1 MTVSMSTAVII
12 AVVALVLGLAVGIF
26 AGYLYRKKV
35 AEKEIG
41 SAEDEAKRM
50 INDAIKA
57 AEAKRREAVVEARE
71 EIFKIRTENERECKE
86 RRNEVQKQERRIQQ
100 KEEALDKK
108 YESIE
113 AKEER
118 LSQKLKQVEEQ
129 QEEVAAL
136 KRGQLVDQVL
146 TFAGIIGLSIPQ
158 FFFGALAILFFAL
171 KLHWLPSGGRTTMEM
186 VYWWEHLEY
195 LILPGLVLGITQ
207 TASVM
212 RYARASMLESM
223 NKDFVKTAR
232 SKGLPEWK
240 VNLKHGFRV
249 SMMPVVVLLG
259 LRVPFLI
266 SSCVVI
272 ENVFQWPGI
281 GQVFKD
287 AVLMGNY
294 NLVMMIAL
302 IMVVMVLIISL
313 FLDIMTRVLDPRV
326 KFN

>member
-1 MTVSMSTAVII
+1 MGKYILKRVSAFIPMVLVMSFLIYGGIELAPGDYISKMIPMETLAQMTPEQVDAIRAAYGLDQPFLIRYLKWLWQILQGNWGTSMGSGVPVKDIILQKLPITMELALTGLVIS
-12 AVVALVLGLAVGIF
+12 AVLGCIFGI
-26 AGYLYRKKV
+26 
-35 AEKEIG
+35 I
-41 SAEDEAKRM
+41 SALR
-50 INDAIKA
+50 
-57 AEAKRREAVVEARE
+57 
-71 EIFKIRTENERECKE
+71 
-86 RRNEVQKQERRIQQ
+86 
-100 KEEALDKK
+100 
-108 YESIE
+108 
-113 AKEER
+113 
-118 LSQKLKQVEEQ
+118 
-129 QEEVAAL
+129 
-136 KRGQLVDQVL
+136 RGQLTDQIL
-146 TFAGIIGLSIPQ
+146 TFAGIVGLSIPQ
-158 FFFGALAILFFAL
+158 FFFGSLAILFFAL
-171 KLHWLPSGGRTTMEM
+171 KLDWLPAGGRTTMEM
-186 VYWWEHLEY
+186 VYWWEHLVY

-212 RYARASMLESM
+212 RYARSSMLESM
-223 NKDFVKTAR
+223 NKDYVKTAR

-287 AVLMGNY
+287 AVWMGNY

-302 IMVVMVLIISL
+302 IMVIMVLIISL

>member
-1 MTVSMSTAVII
+1 MGKYILKRISAFIPMVLIMSFLIYGGIELAPGDYISKMIPMETLAQMTPEQV
-12 AVVALVLGLAVGIF
+12 
-26 AGYLYRKKV
+26 
-35 AEKEIG
+35 
-41 SAEDEAKRM
+41 
-50 INDAIKA
+50 DAIRA
-57 AEAKRREAVVEARE
+57 AYG
-71 EIFKIRTENERECKE
+71 
-86 RRNEVQKQERRIQQ
+86 
-100 KEEALDKK
+100 LDQPFLVRYLKWLWQILQGNWGTSMGSGVPVK
-108 YESIE
+108 DII
-113 AKEER
+113 
-118 LSQKLKQVEEQ
+118 LQKLPITMEL
-129 QEEVAAL
+129 AL
-136 KRGQLVDQVL
+136 TGLVISAILGCIFGIISALRRGQLTDQIL
-146 TFAGIIGLSIPQ
+146 TFAGIVGLSIPQ
-158 FFFGALAILFFAL
+158 FFFGSLAILFFAL
-171 KLHWLPSGGRTTMEM
+171 KLDWLPAGGRTTMEM

-212 RYARASMLESM
+212 RYARSSMLESM
-223 NKDFVKTAR
+223 NKDYVKTAR

-287 AVLMGNY
+287 AVWMGNY

-302 IMVVMVLIISL
+302 IMVIMVLIISL

>member
-1 MTVSMSTAVII
+1 MGKYILKRISAFIPMVLIMSFLIYGGIELAPGDYISKMIPMETLAQMTPEQV
-12 AVVALVLGLAVGIF
+12 
-26 AGYLYRKKV
+26 
-35 AEKEIG
+35 
-41 SAEDEAKRM
+41 
-50 INDAIKA
+50 DAIRA
-57 AEAKRREAVVEARE
+57 AYGLDQP
-71 EIFKIRTENERECKE
+71 FLIRYLKWLWQILQGNWGTSMGSGVPVKD
-86 RRNEVQKQERRIQQ
+86 II
-100 KEEALDKK
+100 L
-108 YESIE
+108 
-113 AKEER
+113 
-118 LSQKLKQVEEQ
+118 QKLPITMEL
-129 QEEVAAL
+129 AL
-136 KRGQLVDQVL
+136 TGLVISAILGCIFGIISALRRGQLTDQIL
-146 TFAGIIGLSIPQ
+146 TFAGIVGLSIPQ
-158 FFFGALAILFFAL
+158 FFFGSLAILFFAL
-171 KLHWLPSGGRTTMEM
+171 KLDWLPAGGRTTMEM

-212 RYARASMLESM
+212 RYARSSMLESM
-223 NKDFVKTAR
+223 NKDYVKTAR

-287 AVLMGNY
+287 AVWMGNY

-302 IMVVMVLIISL
+302 IMVIMVLIISL

>member
-1 MTVSMSTAVII
+1 MGKFILKRISTFIPMVLIMSFLIYGGIEMAPGDYISKII
-12 AVVALVLGLAVGIF
+12 APDALLQMTEAELEAARVAYGLDQPFIVRYFKWLWLLLQGDWGKSMTSGVPVKDIILEKLPITMELMLTGLVISAILGCIFGI
-26 AGYLYRKKV
+26 V
-35 AEKEIG
+35 
-41 SAEDEAKRM
+41 SALNRG
-50 INDAIKA
+50 
-57 AEAKRREAVVEARE
+57 
-71 EIFKIRTENERECKE
+71 
-86 RRNEVQKQERRIQQ
+86 
-100 KEEALDKK
+100 
-108 YESIE
+108 
-113 AKEER
+113 R
-118 LSQKLKQVEEQ
+118 LI
-129 QEEVAAL
+129 
-136 KRGQLVDQVL
+136 DQAL
-146 TFAGIIGLSIPQ
+146 TFTGIVGLSIPQ
-158 FFFGALAILFFAL
+158 FFFAVLAILVFAL
-171 KLHWLPSGGRTTMEM
+171 KLQWLPSGGRTTPDMIHW
-186 VYWWEHLEY
+186 YEHLEY

-223 NKDFVKTAR
+223 NKDYVKTAR

-287 AVLMGNY
+287 AVWMGNY

>member
-1 MTVSMSTAVII
+1 MGKFILKRVSTFIPMVLVMSFLIYGGIELAPGDYISKII
-12 AVVALVLGLAVGIF
+12 AP
-26 AGYLYRKKV
+26 
-35 AEKEIG
+35 
-41 SAEDEAKRM
+41 
-50 INDAIKA
+50 
-57 AEAKRREAVVEARE
+57 
-71 EIFKIRTENERECKE
+71 
-86 RRNEVQKQERRIQQ
+86 
-100 KEEALDKK
+100 EALMQMSP
-108 YESIE
+108 EQLE
-113 AKEER
+113 AARIAYGLDQPFIVRYLKW
-118 LSQKLKQVEEQ
+118 LWLLLQGNWGTSMTSGVPVKDIIAQKLPITMELMLTGLVISAILGC
-129 QEEVAAL
+129 VFGIVSAL
-136 KRGQLVDQVL
+136 NRGRLIDQVL
-146 TFAGIIGLSIPQ
+146 TFTGIVGLSIPQ
-158 FFFGALAILFFAL
+158 FFFAVLAILVFAL
-171 KLHWLPSGGRTTMEM
+171 KLDWLPSGGRTTMEM

-212 RYARASMLESM
+212 RYARSSMLESM
-223 NKDFVKTAR
+223 NKDYVKTAR

-287 AVLMGNY
+287 AVWMGNY

-302 IMVVMVLIISL
+302 IMVIMVLIISL

>member
-1 MTVSMSTAVII
+1 MGKFILKRVSAFIPMVLIMSFLIYGGIELCPGDIVSKMIPMDTLALMTP
-12 AVVALVLGLAVGIF
+12 
-26 AGYLYRKKV
+26 
-35 AEKEIG
+35 
-41 SAEDEAKRM
+41 
-50 INDAIKA
+50 
-57 AEAKRREAVVEARE
+57 
-71 EIFKIRTENERECKE
+71 
-86 RRNEVQKQERRIQQ
+86 
-100 KEEALDKK
+100 
-108 YESIE
+108 
-113 AKEER
+113 
-118 LSQKLKQVEEQ
+118 
-129 QEEVAAL
+129 EEVAAVRAAYGLDKPFLVRYFMWLWQILQGNWGTSMMSSVPVKDIIALKLPITMELALTGLVISAILGCIFGIISAL

>member
-1 MTVSMSTAVII
+1 MGRFILKRISTFIPMVLVMSFLIYGGLEMAPGDYISKIIPPEVFLQMTEEQLEAARI
-12 AVVALVLGLAVGIF
+12 AYGLDQPFIVRYFKWLWLVLQGNWGTSMTSGVPVKDIIMLKLPITMELALTGLVVSAILGCIFGI
-26 AGYLYRKKV
+26 
-35 AEKEIG
+35 I
-41 SAEDEAKRM
+41 SALR
-50 INDAIKA
+50 
-57 AEAKRREAVVEARE
+57 
-71 EIFKIRTENERECKE
+71 
-86 RRNEVQKQERRIQQ
+86 
-100 KEEALDKK
+100 
-108 YESIE
+108 
-113 AKEER
+113 
-118 LSQKLKQVEEQ
+118 
-129 QEEVAAL
+129 
-136 KRGQLVDQVL
+136 RGQLTDQIL
-146 TFAGIIGLSIPQ
+146 TFAGIVGLSIPQ
-158 FFFGALAILFFAL
+158 FFFGSLAILFFAL
-171 KLHWLPSGGRTTMEM
+171 KLHWLPSGGRTTPEM
-186 VYWWEHLEY
+186 VYWYEHLVY

-223 NKDFVKTAR
+223 NKDYVKTAR

-287 AVLMGNY
+287 AVWMGNY
-294 NLVMMIAL
+294 NMVMMIAL